1 VPIENKFISVF
12 KSTTKLRLVVG
23 NDLEKNEDIGMVM
36 KTELLFRMETR
47 RTLKD

>member
-12 KSTTKLRLVVG
+12 KSTTKFRLLVG
-23 NDLEKNEDIGMVM
+23 NDLENEDISMVM